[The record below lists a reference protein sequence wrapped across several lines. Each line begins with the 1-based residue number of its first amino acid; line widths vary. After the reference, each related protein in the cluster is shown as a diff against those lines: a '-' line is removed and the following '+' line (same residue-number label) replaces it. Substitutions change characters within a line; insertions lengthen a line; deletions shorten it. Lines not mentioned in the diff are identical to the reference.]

1 MNAVAPEIV
10 IYSSQYCPFCFRA
23 KAILQQKGAVF
34 TELNVDGNPQ
44 LRQEMM
50 QKSGRHTVPQI
61 WIGER
66 HVGGCDDLMALNAS
80 GELDNMLG
88 RNTPGA

>member
-1 MNAVAPEIV
+1 MTAAVPEIV

-23 KAILQQKGAVF
+23 KAILQQKGVPF
-34 TELNVDGNPQ
+34 TELNVDGNHQ

-61 WIGER
+61 WIGDR

-80 GELDNMLG
+80 GELDRVLSQ
-88 RNTPGA
+88 